1 MQSVFIP
8 AKTNRGARDLSSLQ
22 RRSWRMR
29 REAER
34 GRLDLWASRVGSQDL
49 AGARELRLQ
58 VEGGMRVANGV
69 AMARSGDDPPLGAA
83 GVCTRDG
90 GADTGGDGGVS
101 GADWYLAD
109 GRRASRCGVR
119 GDWGAL
125 GLSVLGRMARRFGG
139 LLGWADSK

>member
-1 MQSVFIP
+1 VGVS
-8 AKTNRGARDLSSLQ
+8 RG
-22 RRSWRMR
+22 
-29 REAER
+29 
-34 GRLDLWASRVGSQDL
+34 VGSQDL
-49 AGARELRLQ
+49 AGGRELRLQ
-58 VEGGMRVANGV
+58 VEDGMRVANGV

-109 GRRASRCGVR
+109 GRHASRFGVR

>member
-1 MQSVFIP
+1 
-8 AKTNRGARDLSSLQ
+8 
-22 RRSWRMR
+22 MR

-34 GRLDLWASRVGSQDL
+34 REGGRRRLDLWASRVGSQDL

-58 VEGGMRVANGV
+58 VEGGMRVVNGV
-69 AMARSGDDPPLGAA
+69 SMARSGDDPPLGAA

-109 GRRASRCGVR
+109 AAALRGAGCVGTGGR
-119 GDWGAL
+119 
-125 GLSVLGRMARRFGG
+125 
-139 LLGWADSK
+139 

>member
-1 MQSVFIP
+1 
-8 AKTNRGARDLSSLQ
+8 
-22 RRSWRMR
+22 MR
-29 REAER
+29 REAERREVER

-101 GADWYLAD
+101 GADWATGTSLMAAALRGAGCVGTG
-109 GRRASRCGVR
+109 GR
-119 GDWGAL
+119 
-125 GLSVLGRMARRFGG
+125 
-139 LLGWADSK
+139 